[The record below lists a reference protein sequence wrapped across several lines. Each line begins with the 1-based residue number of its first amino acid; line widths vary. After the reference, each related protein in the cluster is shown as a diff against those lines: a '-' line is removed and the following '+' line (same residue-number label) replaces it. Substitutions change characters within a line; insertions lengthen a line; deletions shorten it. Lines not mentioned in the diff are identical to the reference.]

1 MEELPRVFDDLL
13 KARVTG
19 RTVVKIGA

>member
-1 MEELPRVFDDLL
+1 LPTLFDDFL

-19 RTVVKIGA
+19 RTVVEIAAAS